1 MSFAKEIDK
10 TALVP
15 KGAEPIFL
23 SHPDEPNLKVR
34 IGETCKSWVFR
45 YRRKRKVIGHYPEMS
60 VTSAKDEVRRL
71 KGGYAANQ
79 EAEIDREFR
88 LQKSSQMTFQQ
99 LAKKIIDTYPS
110 PTLQTRYKYSKLA
123 LKAFWD
129 VPISQIS
136 KPLVMQWM
144 TTYGKTRKP
153 ATVKMHFDY
162 LSGCLNKAVE
172 MDFLDANPIRGMKKP
187 KVINKR
193 TRHLGES
200 SAEEYERFIAVIDA
214 RDDHMRTFCYIAL
227 YTGMRKSEI
236 LNLEWSFINW
246 KESFIR
252 LPRHK
257 TAKHIGDKIVD
268 LHEKVVIELKR
279 WKPKCGS
286 TAYVFPSASG
296 FPIKDVKT
304 AWATI
309 VRQADIEDFKIH
321 DLRHTFASQM
331 LMAGA
336 SLSDIASIVGH
347 TDPRMTSRYAH
358 LSRDHIK
365 NVLSK
370 LK

>member
-1 MSFAKEIDK
+1 MSFAREIDK
-10 TALVP
+10 TALVL
-15 KGAEPIFL
+15 KGADPIFL
-23 SHPDEPNLKVR
+23 SHPDEPNLKIR
-34 IGETCKSWVFR
+34 IGETLKSWVFR

-71 KGGYAANQ
+71 KGGYASNQ
-79 EAEIDREFR
+79 DAEIQREFK
-88 LQKSSQMTFQQ
+88 LQKSAGMTFQR
-99 LAKKIIDTYPS
+99 LAEQINDTYPS
-110 PTLQTRYKYSKLA
+110 PTLKTRYKYSKAA

-129 VPISQIS
+129 MPISQIS

-144 TTYGKTRKP
+144 TTYGKSRKA

-172 MDFLDANPIRGMKKP
+172 MDLLEANPIHGMKKP
-187 KVINKR
+187 TVINKR

-200 SAEEYERFIAVIDA
+200 SQEEYESFIAVIDA

-268 LHEKVVIELKR
+268 MHDKVVSELKR
-279 WKPKCGS
+279 WKPICRSK
-286 TAYVFPSASG
+286 TYVFPSASG

-304 AWATI
+304 AWATM
-309 VRQADIEDFKIH
+309 VRQAEIEDFKIH

-365 NVLSK
+365 NVLNR

>member
-1 MSFAKEIDK
+1 MSFAKHIERV
-10 TALVP
+10 AYVA
-15 KGAEPIFL
+15 KGAAPIFL
-23 SHPDEPNLKVR
+23 SHPDEPNLKLR
-34 IGETCKSWVFR
+34 IGETTKSWVFR

-71 KGGYAANQ
+71 KGSYASNQ
-79 EAEIDREFR
+79 DAEIDREFR
-88 LQKSSQMTFQQ
+88 LQKSSGMTFQR
-99 LAKKIIDTYPS
+99 LAEQINETYPS
-110 PTLQTRYKYSKLA
+110 PTLKTRYKYSKSA
-123 LKAFWD
+123 LTKFWGM
-129 VPISQIS
+129 PISQIS

-144 TTYGKTRKP
+144 TTYGKSRKP

-172 MDFLDANPIRGMKKP
+172 MDLLEANPIQGMRKP

-200 SAEEYERFIAVIDA
+200 SIEEYTRFIEIVNE
-214 RDDHMRTFCYIAL
+214 RGDHMRTFCYIAL

-236 LNLEWSFINW
+236 LNLEWSFVNW

-268 LHEKVVIELKR
+268 MHKKVVTELQR
-279 WKPKCGS
+279 WKPICGS
-286 TAYVFPSASG
+286 KTYVFPGVSG

-309 VRQADIEDFKIH
+309 VRQADVKDFKIH

-365 NVLSK
+365 SVLNR
-370 LK
+370 LT